1 MNSTI
6 IPYQIRAKL
15 LQLEPST
22 DLYWEETLVSVFDE
36 ANIEVREEINQ
47 QILRPK
53 EIQWNRSENSFEY
66 NYQIPQDFFSCP
78 FLTMVFR

>member
-66 NYQIPQDFFSCP
+66 KIN
-78 FLTMVFR
+78 